1 MSKQP
6 SGIEIAR
13 ELEQIK
19 NQMPL
24 RIQAVAMEAE
34 LNYKYYESLIK
45 NGFTEKQALEI
56 VKAKV
61 RGVK

>member
-24 RIQAVAMEAE
+24 RIQAMAMEAE
-34 LNYKYYESLIK
+34 LN
-45 NGFTEKQALEI
+45 
-56 VKAKV
+56 
-61 RGVK
+61 